1 MEAFMEWLQG
11 IDYQTLFATIIAY
24 VTANVGGFIAL
35 VIGLLKQR
43 TKNFNYQQLLENAK
57 IELSNENNKRI
68 EDLQL
73 MLYDKLNEVQ
83 SNIITNNKEQSQK
96 RIEFMNQIVQDANNV
111 INEVNQLARSV
122 QTNPISLDELEQKLD
137 ALINTPKYKWTHAVQ
152 PHVVQGSTV

>member
-35 VIGLLKQR
+35 IIGLLKQR

-96 RIEFMNQIVQDANNV
+96 RIEVMNQIVQDANDV
-111 INEVNQLARSV
+111 IKEVNQLNSDS
-122 QTNPISLDELEQKLD
+122 IFEEL
-137 ALINTPKYKWTHAVQ
+137 N
-152 PHVVQGSTV
+152 

>member
-83 SNIITNNKEQSQK
+83 SNIISNNKEQSQK
-96 RIEFMNQIVQDANNV
+96 RIEVMNQIVQDANNV
-111 INEVNQLARSV
+111 INEVNQLNSDS
-122 QTNPISLDELEQKLD
+122 IFEEL
-137 ALINTPKYKWTHAVQ
+137 N
-152 PHVVQGSTV
+152 